1 MNEAKL
7 VARVLHWAER
17 AVLALIA
24 LLTLGAVASEIYTVV
39 ERFEIE
45 LADLLL
51 LFLYAEVLSMV
62 AVFYTS
68 RRLRFVYPIFIAI
81 TAIARLIV
89 LQGKDMDP
97 KNILYEA
104 AAILILV
111 IGAVLLGRVERSDH
125 LTEERQKELD

>member
-1 MNEAKL
+1 MIDAKL
-7 VARVLHWAER
+7 IAGIVRVAEK
-17 AVLALIA
+17 AVLALVA
-24 LLTLGAVASEIYTVV
+24 VLTLGAVGNELLAVV
-39 ERFEIE
+39 ERRVIE

-62 AVFYTS
+62 AVFYAS
-68 RRLRFVYPIFIAI
+68 RSLRFVYPIFIAI

-111 IGAVLLGRVERSDH
+111 LGVVLLVRVERMH
-125 LTEERQKELD
+125 ELTGESEEE

>member
-1 MNEAKL
+1 MTEAKL
-7 VARVLHWAER
+7 IAGIVRGAEKV
-17 AVLALIA
+17 VLALIA
-24 LLTLGAVASEIYTVV
+24 VLTLGAVGNELLAVV
-39 ERFEIE
+39 GRRDIE

-62 AVFYTS
+62 AVFYAS
-68 RRLRFVYPIFIAI
+68 RTLRFVYPIFIAI

-97 KNILYEA
+97 QNILYEA

-111 IGAVLLGRVERSDH
+111 LGVVLLVRVERMH
-125 LTEERQKELD
+125 ELTGESEED